1 MTIKELKQTL
11 DDQAFALK
19 KAKTRGF
26 MVNQETEKMRNILV
40 NNLDDILAAL
50 DVAIDADERISR
62 LVVEIE
68 SADAELIEKDDEI
81 SSLKEELAKKPS
93 SGKKA
98 AGKQSEVSARDDYV
112 K

>member
-50 DVAIDADERISR
+50 DVAIDAEERIAR
-62 LVVEIE
+62 LVVEVE
-68 SADAELIEKDDEI
+68 SADAELAEKDDEI
-81 SSLKEELAKKPS
+81 KVLKEAADKPV
-93 SGKKA
+93 GKRRKLPVVED
-98 AGKQSEVSARDDYV
+98 GVE
-112 K
+112 

>member
-11 DDQAFALK
+11 DDQAFAMK

-50 DVAIDADERISR
+50 DVAIKAEEKIAR
-62 LVVEIE
+62 LVIEVEN
-68 SADAELIEKDDEI
+68 ADAELAEKDDEI
-81 SSLKEELAKKPS
+81 KALKEAVDKPV
-93 SGKKA
+93 GKRRKLPVVED
-98 AGKQSEVSARDDYV
+98 GVE
-112 K
+112 

>member
-50 DVAIDADERISR
+50 DVAIDAEERIAR
-62 LVVEIE
+62 LVVEVE
-68 SADAELIEKDDEI
+68 SADAELAEKDDEI
-81 SSLKEELAKKPS
+81 KALKEAADKPV
-93 SGKKA
+93 GKRRKLPVVED
-98 AGKQSEVSARDDYV
+98 GVE
-112 K
+112 

>member
-11 DDQAFALK
+11 DDQAFAMK

-50 DVAIDADERISR
+50 DVAIKAEEKIAR
-62 LVVEIE
+62 LVIEIE
-68 SADAELIEKDDEI
+68 NADAELAEKDDEI
-81 SSLKEELAKKPS
+81 KALKEAVDKPV
-93 SGKKA
+93 GKRRKLPVVED
-98 AGKQSEVSARDDYV
+98 GVE
-112 K
+112 

>member
-50 DVAIDADERISR
+50 NVAIDAEERIAR
-62 LVVEIE
+62 LVVEVE
-68 SADAELIEKDDEI
+68 SADAELVEKDDEI
-81 SSLKEELAKKPS
+81 KALKEAVDKPV
-93 SGKKA
+93 GKRRKLPVVED
-98 AGKQSEVSARDDYV
+98 GVE
-112 K
+112 